1 MLLRLSIATRLGI
14 AASLFLAPV
23 GYGLWIQNEA
33 STQQI
38 AVSQQELLGAGY
50 LRGIDA
56 VQASLARGIA
66 LRQPVDTGGLAQSLG
81 KLREQYGAAMGTEAL
96 SQEAET
102 LVRSKDRSATKIEAR
117 RLLRRMAQQ
126 VSSRSGIVLDAELAS
141 YSLGDIFSVR
151 LTDLRDLFTELR
163 RADGAASGSAATDD
177 ADDSKRIDTA
187 MLTGRVEVL
196 LEAIEESVAT
206 ATGPQGAPSIK
217 PTLDESFAPFG
228 MMMGHALAMLESGTG
243 DPKVIG
249 ATFDAIDRFAAA
261 VNGQFVDLLES
272 RIERLNRER
281 LRIFAIGGVL
291 SLLAFVAVVALVRI
305 GVIGPLRRMT
315 EALGRLADGDMTV
328 QVPASRFD
336 DEIAALG
343 AAMSRFKRALEES
356 RGLSRTV
363 VNSTVQVSVATG
375 EAAVAIAQVS
385 DGAHGQMKSVEQLRR
400 SFLETQEAM
409 RAVAAVTHTGQEHS
423 RTSAARLA
431 ESLTDMEAM
440 TAAVR
445 EIADLSNEINRV
457 TIAIGKLAAHS
468 NILSLNASIEAS
480 RAGEHGRGF
489 SVVAAAV
496 GTLAQQT
503 LGLAQEIAGLAERSH
518 DRIARG
524 LDVAAAVGQRMQQ
537 VSATFAETDRLSQT
551 IVDEVARQRHS
562 VDGIEEALVELSAI
576 SHANASAAEQ
586 IAATMR
592 SLAALTNDTRRRAE
606 AVTGPV
612 EETVPETA

>member
-1 MLLRLSIATRLGI
+1 MLLRLSIATRLGV
-14 AASLFLAPV
+14 AACLFLAPV

-38 AVSQQELLGAGY
+38 AVSRLEMQGAQY

-56 VQASLARGIA
+56 VQASLARGVA
-66 LRQPVDTGGLAQSLG
+66 LRQPMDTGGLSQSLAR
-81 KLREQYGAAMGTEAL
+81 LREQYGATMGTEAL
-96 SQEAET
+96 SQEAEA
-102 LVRSKDRSATKIEAR
+102 LVRSKDRSSTKMEAR
-117 RLLRRMAQQ
+117 RQLRRMAQQ
-126 VSSRSGIVLDAELAS
+126 VASRSGIVLDSELAS

-151 LTDLRDLFTELR
+151 LTDLRDLFMELR
-163 RADGAASGSAATDD
+163 RADGAGPNGTASDDSDD
-177 ADDSKRIDTA
+177 AKRFDSA

-196 LEAIEESVAT
+196 LEAIEEAMAT
-206 ATGPQGAPSIK
+206 ATGPQGVPAIK

-228 MMMGHALAMLESGTG
+228 MMMGHALAMMESGTG
-243 DPKVIG
+243 DPKVIA
-249 ATFDAIDRFAAA
+249 ATFDAIDRFAVAA
-261 VNGQFVDLLES
+261 NGQFLDLVES

-315 EALGRLADGDMTV
+315 EALGRLADGDLTV
-328 QVPASRFD
+328 QVPATRFD

-343 AAMSRFKRALEES
+343 EAMSRFKRALDES

-375 EAAVAIAQVS
+375 EAAAAIAQVS

-423 RTSAARLA
+423 RTAASRLT
-431 ESLTDMEAM
+431 EGLTDMEAM

-503 LGLAQEIAGLAERSH
+503 LGLAQEIAGLADRSH
-518 DRIARG
+518 ERIARG

-537 VSATFAETDRLSQT
+537 VSATIAETDRLSQT

-562 VDGIEEALVELSAI
+562 VDGIEEALVELSEI
-576 SHANASAAEQ
+576 SHANASAAEE

-592 SLAALTNDTRRRAE
+592 SLAALTDETRRRAE
-606 AVTGPV
+606 AVAGTA
-612 EETVPETA
+612 PETQSETA